1 MSEYEHPKH
10 RNVLEWLQLI
20 SQGNVSLP
28 RFQRGLVWKDETI
41 EEFILAL
48 LKKRPVG
55 VLLILENDVS
65 KDEVAFAP
73 QRLRYAP
80 EINKSTCREL
90 ILDGQQRLTAL
101 WRAIIDAFYFVDSI
115 ESPRRFF
122 IKVNNL
128 DNDSM
133 SVEESVEDVRC
144 IKANSKQDGKA
155 IKDAREA
162 FDKGLVPVN
171 LMADRITQDNVSI
184 ENWCDEVF
192 PDNSEKSRS
201 LERNVRKLSELL
213 RSRNIAYYSL
223 PPDTS
228 REDAIDT
235 FIKTNE
241 SSSKVSRF
249 DIAVA
254 EIEVQRRQP
263 LREMVREINIE
274 PQRLTRFFGDDE
286 DRCISD
292 IGELALKIACLLV
305 DCPQVPTDKYYTDK
319 SVIDVVTDRWSEIE
333 KAIDWTLEFFESEC
347 LYDKRRLP
355 SVVPL
360 RVIPALYIHFC
371 PPESEPDKQARFSK
385 IVRQYCWSSFVTNR
399 YERNVN
405 VRLWE
410 DYKSVLKCGIYG
422 EIEAPIFDKSEYPVP
437 TINELADLKH
447 PLPPPTGVKAL
458 SRAIIV
464 VSLKSGAID
473 LASDVS
479 ASKDNIHKR
488 QYHHLFP
495 KALLKK
501 EGRTLSEI
509 NHPLNYA
516 LVSET
521 TNKMLAAEP
530 PVEYLKKRLKLDF
543 DIGDIKRRVESHLIP
558 FEQLNVNSG
567 LNNNYERFINS
578 RAKLF
583 EKALND
589 LCEGRKV

>member
-10 RNVLEWLQLI
+10 RNVFEWLQLI

-28 RFQRGLVWKDETI
+28 RFQRGVVWKDDTI

-55 VLLILENDVS
+55 ILLVLENDVL

-73 QRLRYAP
+73 QSLRDAP

-101 WRAIIDAFYFVDSI
+101 WRATIDAFNLVDSI

-122 IKVNNL
+122 IEVENL

-133 SVEESVEDVRC
+133 SVEGVRC
-144 IKANSKQDGKA
+144 IKASSKQDGKA

-162 FDKGLVPVN
+162 FEKGLVPVN
-171 LMADRITQDNVSI
+171 LMADGITQDHVSI

-192 PDNSEKSRS
+192 PDNSEKSRG

-213 RSRNIAYYSL
+213 TGRNIAYYSL
-223 PPDTS
+223 PPHTS
-228 REDAIDT
+228 REEAIDT

-254 EIEVQRRQP
+254 GIEVQRKQP
-263 LREMVREINIE
+263 LRDMVREIDIE
-274 PQRLTRFFGDDE
+274 PQRLTRFFGDNE
-286 DRCISD
+286 DKRISE

-305 DCPQVPTDKYYTDK
+305 DQVPTDKYYTHE
-319 SVIDVVTDRWSEIE
+319 SVIDVVTDRWGEIE
-333 KAIDWTLEFFESEC
+333 RAIDWTLEFLESEC
-347 LYDKRRLP
+347 LYDKKRLP

-385 IVRQYCWSSFVTNR
+385 IVRQYCWLSFVTNR

-405 VRLWE
+405 FRLWE
-410 DYKSVLKCGIYG
+410 DYKSVLKCGIYS

-437 TINELADLKH
+437 TIDELSDLKH
-447 PLPPPTGVKAL
+447 ALPSPTGAKAL
-458 SRAIIV
+458 SRAIVV

-479 ASKDNIHKR
+479 VSKDNINKR

-495 KALLKK
+495 KALLTK
-501 EGRTLSEI
+501 EDRTLSEI

-567 LNNNYERFINS
+567 LNNNYERFIS
-578 RAKLF
+578 RRAKLF

-589 LCEGRKV
+589 LCEGKKV